1 MQDESMDGGMD
12 PEANGGVDG
21 ATGGGNN
28 GQSEANKKARDKN
41 GDGMLN
47 FQEYIGERGEGK
59 DREWLLTE
67 KDRSAIGVLVI

>member
-28 GQSEANKKARDKN
+28 GQSEAKRTRMDPGLQEVRAAR
-41 GDGMLN
+41 
-47 FQEYIGERGEGK
+47 
-59 DREWLLTE
+59 
-67 KDRSAIGVLVI
+67 